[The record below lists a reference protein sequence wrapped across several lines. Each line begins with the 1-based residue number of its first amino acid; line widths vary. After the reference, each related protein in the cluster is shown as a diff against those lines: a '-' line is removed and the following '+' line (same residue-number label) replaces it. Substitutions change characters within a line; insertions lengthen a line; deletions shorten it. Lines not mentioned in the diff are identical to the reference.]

1 MSKKNKDPFPITDV
15 YHVTDTLVDAATVV
29 VTDLCE
35 NLSNSI
41 NTYDDGIFDDLKKI
55 KTKKFNAISVGN
67 GADGCYPV
75 WVGVDRLNKV
85 RKIFASVN
93 GGLSGG
99 FSFFDKQKNRKLTS
113 WSFNKRDLNDQF
125 FGRANNEKIKRLKL
139 FDLKVNSGA
148 IAVAD
153 HGGHFGFEH
162 HDYIIEALNEKYFKI
177 GNIYQNNYP
186 IGLFNFHYGEKKKP
200 TASSFKSS
208 QIHDKKVVNLSDF
221 KEIKYTEFLSRLL
234 DENCYPTKYIF
245 EKYIKEEKGYRD
257 HIIEL
262 KIKNEKISSNYLSNR
277 LPKALKILE
286 KQNKILFRNN
296 FKEVHQI
303 RKAQFKNFISSII
316 KDLETTELKP
326 LKLEKKQKNE
336 KEIKSKLNIDKP
348 GLPYI
353 QDTFYDGYKLKKE
366 PSLKESA
373 TIPVK
378 NGKYPCYIHSYSQK
392 DEYDDYEYNNVFVTI
407 EGIENCYLNRDKNG
421 DIFFDK
427 SFRECLSLKEH
438 IRKKSKSIS
447 LDKIDLR
454 KTESLDQLEKI
465 NFVENLTLHGF
476 QDFENWN
483 GLSKLKNLKKLSLI
497 SCEVSFTAT
506 TNFFKN
512 LYSLPKLEE
521 LIIDDSS
528 RIPLPNLRKFPKNLY
543 FKKLKSYVVNFRKD
557 WTKSE
562 HENYQNYKGYGGENL
577 WFLQSH
583 LPNINEFPNFEKFKS
598 LKKINLYNYFNEDMR
613 EGHLFGYEE
622 SSFDGQISK
631 INKLIKSSKIKEI
644 KIYGYD
650 FKELNELAN
659 TRFLDA
665 ALKITSNTK
674 AKINGIKQN
683 TLKKISKNPLFS
695 AKEKINKIILS
706 NKIEEFYEPKLTS
719 LKNNCVKLNYF
730 SILNDKENRSLLND
744 TFNKPIED
752 LIIKPAYQFF
762 RSESVYF
769 DTFDPVKKFIE
780 KNKNLKKIVFEE
792 DGLSVDDHGDM
803 EGRFGHEESRMFN
816 KFILY
821 SLNKNKNL
829 KVIFKHTKLKTS
841 PNQKFDLNKS
851 IDLERYIKIFEMFRI
866 LDDSKDLKNRF
877 FIENLNRKEID
888 MIVENFLLE
897 KVNSIVVL
905 DDNWGWNDSK
915 VVRDVEFFDK
925 YSHFEDPNPF
935 TINLEKIEMS
945 LNYKGD
951 EKYPN
956 ESKFINEMY
965 EDGNLWKFNSDKFN
979 HFLNNSNYEEPI
991 IVVKQKFLDRSK
1003 KIIFKN
1009 IKHYYYFCTPTY
1021 SFDEY
1026 DNITYNKFWKD
1037 EEKFNFPKSIKFN
1050 QLETLNL
1057 IGGRDVHIKSLLKNI
1072 NTNNLK
1078 QIVLSNCI
1086 GKKREMPHLP
1096 KLENLVLSDKYT
1108 EKSKSFSKFSELP
1121 NLKNLELLSL
1131 FNHQSNGHR
1140 WMTTEFDFT
1149 DIYKLSKIKYLKVNE
1164 INPEYLPP
1172 LKTLKNIEELELSF
1186 KLITGDMYSDEG
1198 TIDKNLVDENFE
1210 FLNSYKKLKKLKI
1223 NLPSDTSSV
1232 KGPNLL
1238 SFVNKDLEEL
1248 ELNIYFLDE
1257 NMGNGNKTI
1266 NYICKKFK
1274 KLKKLKLAITRNENF
1289 ERSEKL
1295 KITFFRKT
1303 GEKWEY
1309 NKDGP
1314 RPFKLDF
1321 KIISK
1326 LKNLEHFIFNQKYN
1340 DKMGFKIL
1348 NPIHITKLRKLKKIN
1363 ISDIKFSSKD
1373 LETINEITTGKRDR
1387 FLKDKKKK
1395 NKSIVNEYSLSDK
1408 DKKIYDKLDKEINF
1422 GSPYSDYA
1430 YDTIEGI
1437 LKERKKKK
1445 IEI

>member
-1 MSKKNKDPFPITDV
+1 
-15 YHVTDTLVDAATVV
+15 
-29 VTDLCE
+29 
-35 NLSNSI
+35 
-41 NTYDDGIFDDLKKI
+41 
-55 KTKKFNAISVGN
+55 
-67 GADGCYPV
+67 
-75 WVGVDRLNKV
+75 
-85 RKIFASVN
+85 
-93 GGLSGG
+93 
-99 FSFFDKQKNRKLTS
+99 
-113 WSFNKRDLNDQF
+113 
-125 FGRANNEKIKRLKL
+125 
-139 FDLKVNSGA
+139 
-148 IAVAD
+148 
-153 HGGHFGFEH
+153 
-162 HDYIIEALNEKYFKI
+162 
-177 GNIYQNNYP
+177 
-186 IGLFNFHYGEKKKP
+186 
-200 TASSFKSS
+200 
-208 QIHDKKVVNLSDF
+208 
-221 KEIKYTEFLSRLL
+221 
-234 DENCYPTKYIF
+234 
-245 EKYIKEEKGYRD
+245 
-257 HIIEL
+257 
-262 KIKNEKISSNYLSNR
+262 
-277 LPKALKILE
+277 
-286 KQNKILFRNN
+286 
-296 FKEVHQI
+296 
-303 RKAQFKNFISSII
+303 
-316 KDLETTELKP
+316 
-326 LKLEKKQKNE
+326 
-336 KEIKSKLNIDKP
+336 
-348 GLPYI
+348 
-353 QDTFYDGYKLKKE
+353 
-366 PSLKESA
+366 
-373 TIPVK
+373 
-378 NGKYPCYIHSYSQK
+378 
-392 DEYDDYEYNNVFVTI
+392 
-407 EGIENCYLNRDKNG
+407 
-421 DIFFDK
+421 
-427 SFRECLSLKEH
+427 
-438 IRKKSKSIS
+438 
-447 LDKIDLR
+447 
-454 KTESLDQLEKI
+454 
-465 NFVENLTLHGF
+465 
-476 QDFENWN
+476 
-483 GLSKLKNLKKLSLI
+483 
-497 SCEVSFTAT
+497 
-506 TNFFKN
+506 
-512 LYSLPKLEE
+512 
-521 LIIDDSS
+521 
-528 RIPLPNLRKFPKNLY
+528 
-543 FKKLKSYVVNFRKD
+543 
-557 WTKSE
+557 
-562 HENYQNYKGYGGENL
+562 
-577 WFLQSH
+577 
-583 LPNINEFPNFEKFKS
+583 
-598 LKKINLYNYFNEDMR
+598 
-613 EGHLFGYEE
+613 
-622 SSFDGQISK
+622 
-631 INKLIKSSKIKEI
+631 
-644 KIYGYD
+644 
-650 FKELNELAN
+650 
-659 TRFLDA
+659 
-665 ALKITSNTK
+665 
-674 AKINGIKQN
+674 
-683 TLKKISKNPLFS
+683 
-695 AKEKINKIILS
+695 
-706 NKIEEFYEPKLTS
+706 
-719 LKNNCVKLNYF
+719 
-730 SILNDKENRSLLND
+730 
-744 TFNKPIED
+744 
-752 LIIKPAYQFF
+752 
-762 RSESVYF
+762 
-769 DTFDPVKKFIE
+769 
-780 KNKNLKKIVFEE
+780 
-792 DGLSVDDHGDM
+792 
-803 EGRFGHEESRMFN
+803 
-816 KFILY
+816 
-821 SLNKNKNL
+821 
-829 KVIFKHTKLKTS
+829 
-841 PNQKFDLNKS
+841 
-851 IDLERYIKIFEMFRI
+851 
-866 LDDSKDLKNRF
+866 
-877 FIENLNRKEID
+877 
-888 MIVENFLLE
+888 
-897 KVNSIVVL
+897 
-905 DDNWGWNDSK
+905 
-915 VVRDVEFFDK
+915 
-925 YSHFEDPNPF
+925 
-935 TINLEKIEMS
+935 
-945 LNYKGD
+945 
-951 EKYPN
+951 
-956 ESKFINEMY
+956 MY

-1057 IGGRDVHIKSLLKNI
+1057 IGGRDVNIKSLLKNI

-1430 YDTIEGI
+1430 YDTIESI

>member
-1 MSKKNKDPFPITDV
+1 
-15 YHVTDTLVDAATVV
+15 
-29 VTDLCE
+29 
-35 NLSNSI
+35 
-41 NTYDDGIFDDLKKI
+41 
-55 KTKKFNAISVGN
+55 
-67 GADGCYPV
+67 
-75 WVGVDRLNKV
+75 
-85 RKIFASVN
+85 
-93 GGLSGG
+93 
-99 FSFFDKQKNRKLTS
+99 
-113 WSFNKRDLNDQF
+113 
-125 FGRANNEKIKRLKL
+125 
-139 FDLKVNSGA
+139 
-148 IAVAD
+148 
-153 HGGHFGFEH
+153 
-162 HDYIIEALNEKYFKI
+162 
-177 GNIYQNNYP
+177 
-186 IGLFNFHYGEKKKP
+186 
-200 TASSFKSS
+200 
-208 QIHDKKVVNLSDF
+208 
-221 KEIKYTEFLSRLL
+221 
-234 DENCYPTKYIF
+234 
-245 EKYIKEEKGYRD
+245 
-257 HIIEL
+257 
-262 KIKNEKISSNYLSNR
+262 
-277 LPKALKILE
+277 
-286 KQNKILFRNN
+286 
-296 FKEVHQI
+296 
-303 RKAQFKNFISSII
+303 
-316 KDLETTELKP
+316 
-326 LKLEKKQKNE
+326 
-336 KEIKSKLNIDKP
+336 
-348 GLPYI
+348 
-353 QDTFYDGYKLKKE
+353 
-366 PSLKESA
+366 
-373 TIPVK
+373 
-378 NGKYPCYIHSYSQK
+378 
-392 DEYDDYEYNNVFVTI
+392 
-407 EGIENCYLNRDKNG
+407 
-421 DIFFDK
+421 
-427 SFRECLSLKEH
+427 
-438 IRKKSKSIS
+438 
-447 LDKIDLR
+447 
-454 KTESLDQLEKI
+454 
-465 NFVENLTLHGF
+465 
-476 QDFENWN
+476 
-483 GLSKLKNLKKLSLI
+483 
-497 SCEVSFTAT
+497 
-506 TNFFKN
+506 
-512 LYSLPKLEE
+512 
-521 LIIDDSS
+521 
-528 RIPLPNLRKFPKNLY
+528 
-543 FKKLKSYVVNFRKD
+543 
-557 WTKSE
+557 
-562 HENYQNYKGYGGENL
+562 
-577 WFLQSH
+577 
-583 LPNINEFPNFEKFKS
+583 
-598 LKKINLYNYFNEDMR
+598 
-613 EGHLFGYEE
+613 
-622 SSFDGQISK
+622 
-631 INKLIKSSKIKEI
+631 
-644 KIYGYD
+644 
-650 FKELNELAN
+650 
-659 TRFLDA
+659 
-665 ALKITSNTK
+665 
-674 AKINGIKQN
+674 
-683 TLKKISKNPLFS
+683 
-695 AKEKINKIILS
+695 
-706 NKIEEFYEPKLTS
+706 
-719 LKNNCVKLNYF
+719 
-730 SILNDKENRSLLND
+730 
-744 TFNKPIED
+744 
-752 LIIKPAYQFF
+752 
-762 RSESVYF
+762 
-769 DTFDPVKKFIE
+769 
-780 KNKNLKKIVFEE
+780 
-792 DGLSVDDHGDM
+792 
-803 EGRFGHEESRMFN
+803 
-816 KFILY
+816 
-821 SLNKNKNL
+821 
-829 KVIFKHTKLKTS
+829 
-841 PNQKFDLNKS
+841 
-851 IDLERYIKIFEMFRI
+851 MFRI

-1021 SFDEY
+1021 NFDEY

-1057 IGGRDVHIKSLLKNI
+1057 IGGRDVNIKSLLKNI

-1289 ERSEKL
+1289 ETSEKL

-1437 LKERKKKK
+1437 LKARKKKK